1 MKPGLIAG
9 IVVLAYLIGSIP
21 FSFLIVKLVAH
32 KDVRRVG
39 SGNVGATNAMRAA
52 GKAAGIA
59 ALLLDVAKGVAAVL
73 IERRLVDVS
82 SMGGGLVGAAAV
94 AGVLGHCYPV
104 WLGFR
109 GGKGVATSAGA
120 MGALAPPAMALTLVA
135 FLAVVS
141 WKRYVSLGS
150 IVAASLF
157 PLFIYASQRLGWEDP
172 DPRLLLAGVLIGLIV
187 VVKHRSN
194 LERLRQGAEPRLG
207 ERRTG

>member
-1 MKPGLIAG
+1 MRPGMIAG

-32 KDVRRVG
+32 KDVRQVG

-52 GKAAGIA
+52 GKAAGIM
-59 ALLLDVAKGVAAVL
+59 ALLLDIAKGVAAVL
-73 IERRLVDVS
+73 IARRLGTSVGF
-82 SMGGGLVGAAAV
+82 GGGLVGAAAV
-94 AGVLGHCYPV
+94 AVVLGHCYPV

-120 MGALAPPAMALTLVA
+120 MGALAPPAMAMTLIA
-135 FLAVVS
+135 FLVVVS

-150 IVAASLF
+150 MVSASLF

-172 DPRLLLAGVLIGLIV
+172 DPWLLLAGLLIALIV

-207 ERRTG
+207 ERRAG

>member
-1 MKPGLIAG
+1 MKPGLMAG

-52 GKAAGIA
+52 GKAAGVA
-59 ALLLDVAKGVAAVL
+59 ALLLDIAKGVAAVL
-73 IERRLVDVS
+73 IARRL
-82 SMGGGLVGAAAV
+82 GAAPGLVGAAAV
-94 AGVLGHCYPV
+94 AVVLGHCYPV

-135 FLAVVS
+135 FLAMVS

-150 IVAASLF
+150 IVAAALF
-157 PLFIYASQRLGWEDP
+157 PLFIYASQRLGWEHP
-172 DPRLLLAGVLIGLIV
+172 EPRLLLAGVLIALIV

-207 ERRTG
+207 ERRAG

>member
-1 MKPGLIAG
+1 MKPGVIVG

-21 FSFLIVKLVAH
+21 FSFLIVKLVAR

-52 GKAAGIA
+52 GKGAGIA
-59 ALLLDVAKGVAAVL
+59 ALLLDIAKGVAAVL
-73 IERRLVDVS
+73 IARRLGAVS
-82 SMGGGLVGAAAV
+82 AGGGLVGAAAV
-94 AGVLGHCYPV
+94 AVVLGHCYPV

-120 MGALAPPAMALTLVA
+120 MGALAPPAMTLTLIA
-135 FLAVVS
+135 FLLMVS

-150 IVAASLF
+150 MVAAALF
-157 PLFIYASQRLGWEDP
+157 PLFIYTSQRLGWEDP
-172 DPRLLLAGVLIGLIV
+172 DPRLLVAGVLIALVV

-194 LERLRQGAEPRLG
+194 LERLRQGVEPKLG
-207 ERRTG
+207 ERRAG

>member
-1 MKPGLIAG
+1 MSPGIAG

-32 KDVRRVG
+32 EDVRRVG

-52 GKAAGIA
+52 GKAAGVA

-73 IERRLVDVS
+73 IARRLGAAPGV
-82 SMGGGLVGAAAV
+82 VGAAAV
-94 AGVLGHCYPV
+94 AVVLGHCYPV

-120 MGALAPPAMALTLVA
+120 MGALAPPAMVMTLIA

-150 IVAASLF
+150 MVAASLF
-157 PLFIYASQRLGWEDP
+157 PLFTYASQRLGWEDP
-172 DPRLLLAGVLIGLIV
+172 EPRLLLAGVLIALIV

-194 LERLRQGAEPRLG
+194 LERLRQGVEPRLG
-207 ERRTG
+207 ERRAG

>member
-1 MKPGLIAG
+1 MKPGLMAG

-21 FSFLIVKLVAH
+21 FSFLIVKLVAR

-52 GKAAGIA
+52 GKAAGIG

-73 IERRLVDVS
+73 IARRLGAVP
-82 SMGGGLVGAAAV
+82 GGGTLVGAAAV
-94 AGVLGHCYPV
+94 AVVLGHCYPV
-104 WLGFR
+104 WLGFQ

-120 MGALAPPAMALTLVA
+120 MGALAPPAMAMTLIA
-135 FLAVVS
+135 FLAMVS

-150 IVAASLF
+150 IVAAGLF

-172 DPRLLLAGVLIGLIV
+172 EPRLLVAGLLIALIV

-194 LERLRQGAEPRLG
+194 LERLRRGVEPRLG
-207 ERRTG
+207 ERRAG

>member
-1 MKPGLIAG
+1 MKPGMIAG

-52 GKAAGIA
+52 GKAAGVV

-73 IERRLVDVS
+73 IARRLGAAP
-82 SMGGGLVGAAAV
+82 GGVGLVGAAAV
-94 AGVLGHCYPV
+94 AGVLGHCYPI

-120 MGALAPPAMALTLVA
+120 MGALAPPAMAMTLIA
-135 FLAVVS
+135 FLVVVS

-150 IVAASLF
+150 MVAASLF
-157 PLFIYASQRLGWEDP
+157 PVFILASQRLGWEGADP
-172 DPRLLLAGVLIGLIV
+172 WLFLAGVLIAVIV

-194 LERLRQGAEPRLG
+194 LERLRQGVEPRLG
-207 ERRTG
+207 ERRAG

>member
-1 MKPGLIAG
+1 MKPGFSAEAAG

-52 GKAAGIA
+52 GKGAGVL
-59 ALLLDVAKGVAAVL
+59 ALLLDLAKGIVAVL
-73 IERRLVDVS
+73 IARRL
-82 SMGGGLVGAAAV
+82 GAPPILVGAAAV
-94 AGVLGHCYPV
+94 AAMVGHCYPV

-120 MGALAPPAMALTLVA
+120 LGALAPSALLLALAA
-135 FLAVVS
+135 FAVVVA

-150 IVAASLF
+150 IVAAALF
-157 PLFIYASQRLGWEDP
+157 PLCILTVQGAGWEARDP
-172 DPRLLLAGVLIGLIV
+172 WMLIAAALIALIV
-187 VVKHRSN
+187 IVKHRSN
-194 LERLRQGAEPRLG
+194 LERLRQGIEPRLG

>member
-1 MKPGLIAG
+1 MKPGLVAG
-9 IVVLAYLIGSIP
+9 IVVLAYLLGSIP

-59 ALLLDVAKGVAAVL
+59 ALLLDIAKGVAAVL
-73 IERRLVDVS
+73 IARRLGAVP
-82 SMGGGLVGAAAV
+82 GGGGVVGAAAV
-94 AGVLGHCYPV
+94 AVVLGHCYPV

-120 MGALAPPAMALTLVA
+120 MGALAPPAMCLTLIA
-135 FLAVVS
+135 FLVMVS

-150 IVAASLF
+150 IVAAILF
-157 PLFIYASQRLGWEDP
+157 PLFIYTSQRLGWEQP
-172 DPRLLLAGVLIGLIV
+172 EPRLLLAGMLIALIV
-187 VVKHRSN
+187 AVKHRSN
-194 LERLRQGAEPRLG
+194 LERLRQGVEPRLG
-207 ERRTG
+207 ERRAG

>member
-1 MKPGLIAG
+1 MKPGLDAGGAG

-21 FSFLIVKLVAH
+21 FSYLIVKLVAH

-52 GKAAGIA
+52 GKGAGVL
-59 ALLLDVAKGVAAVL
+59 ALLLDLAKGIVAVL
-73 IERRLVDVS
+73 VARRL
-82 SMGGGLVGAAAV
+82 GAPPILVGAAAV
-94 AGVLGHCYPV
+94 AAMVGHCYPV

-120 MGALAPPAMALTLVA
+120 LGALAPSALILALTA
-135 FLAVVS
+135 FAAVVA

-150 IVAASLF
+150 MVAAALF
-157 PLFIYASQRLGWEDP
+157 PLCMLAVQRAGWEARDP
-172 DPRLLLAGVLIGLIV
+172 WMLVAAALIALIV
-187 VVKHRSN
+187 IVKHRSN
-194 LERLRQGAEPRLG
+194 LERLRQGIEPRLG